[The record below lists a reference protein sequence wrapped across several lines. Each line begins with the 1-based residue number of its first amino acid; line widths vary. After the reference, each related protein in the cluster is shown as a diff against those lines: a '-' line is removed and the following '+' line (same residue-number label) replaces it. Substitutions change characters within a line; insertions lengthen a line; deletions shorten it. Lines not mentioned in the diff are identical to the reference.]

1 MTTQPITPNAPA
13 ARHQR
18 VRTTAVAAGVAVLIA
33 AGGIGATKLFY
44 PDASESQPAPATSAN
59 ITPSDLVLR
68 ELHESVANLYGTRS
82 KPQPAP
88 ATNATV
94 TPSDQALRELHES
107 IAGQYGSPGPA
118 RRLPI
123 P

>member
-33 AGGIGATKLFY
+33 AGGIGATKLLY
-44 PDASESQPAPATSAN
+44 PDASDSQPAPATSAN

-88 ATNATV
+88 ATNAMK
-94 TPSDQALRELHES
+94 PSSFSSRPTALSKLLWTASKRGPS
-107 IAGQYGSPGPA
+107 IT
-118 RRLPI
+118 
-123 P
+123 

>member
-1 MTTQPITPNAPA
+1 MTTQRNTPHVPA
-13 ARHQR
+13 ARHQH
-18 VRTTAVAAGVAVLIA
+18 VRTTAVAAGIAVLIA
-33 AGGIGATKLFY
+33 AGGIGATKLLY
-44 PDASESQPAPATSAN
+44 TDASESQPAPASSAN

-68 ELHESVANLYGTRS
+68 ELHESAANLYGTRS

-107 IAGQYGSPGPA
+107 IAGQYGSA
-118 RRLPI
+118 R
-123 P
+123 